1 MSRQPCQPRLRWS
14 PAGVA
19 EATATVRAQR
29 LVADEFDVHTQT
41 ELEDVLQRLLFL
53 QQCVEMILVRFRLG
67 FHLRYNKWIADTV
80 S

>member
-1 MSRQPCQPRLRWS
+1 MEVLATSHERLVVALLHTQRL
-14 PAGVA
+14 VA

-29 LVADEFDVHTQT
+29 LVADEFDVLTQA

-67 FHLRYNKWIADTV
+67 FHLR
-80 S
+80 